1 MELSDFTS
9 SQRYYLNLLVK
20 FSGRA
25 NRLKLMQPS
34 DMGKKKEILINE
46 NLSYLDIN
54 DQVLFNDCKE
64 NINEAIAYSK
74 GVFLLTSIGGCI
86 FYIKRT
92 PITKS
97 LWPGVVKS
105 FAFGGIATF
114 IYYQYH
120 YLEYQRILQKL
131 YVRMLNNKRN
141 FFQKK
146 TPIRDNEDNSQNI
159 NRENK
164 INP

>member
-1 MELSDFTS
+1 MELSDFTP
-9 SQRYYLNLLVK
+9 SQRYYLDLLVK

-46 NLSYLDIN
+46 NLSYLDVN

-64 NINEAIAYSK
+64 SINEAIAYSK
-74 GVFLLTSIGGCI
+74 GVFFLTFIGGCI

-97 LWPGVVKS
+97 LWPGAVKS
-105 FAFGGIATF
+105 FALGGAATL
-114 IYYQYH
+114 IYYEYY

-131 YVRMLNNKRN
+131 YIRMLNNKRN

-146 TPIRDNEDNSQNI
+146 TAIEANENEANSQNI
-159 NRENK
+159 NNEIK
-164 INP
+164 